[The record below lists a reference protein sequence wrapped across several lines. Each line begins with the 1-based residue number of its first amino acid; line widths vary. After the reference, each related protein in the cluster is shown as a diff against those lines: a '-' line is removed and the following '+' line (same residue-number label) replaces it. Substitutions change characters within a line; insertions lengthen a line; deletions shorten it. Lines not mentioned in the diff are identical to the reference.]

1 MGIFSAML
9 NWSCSGKSCEQDMD
23 FNSSYMVHERPEGL
37 QHENKYLLIT
47 CLQCLAHFTRR
58 RRLYLR
64 VVSAKFGLRDDLRLG
79 QINLDFCLRVT
90 NNDSHF
96 FPMLKLPTM
105 PFQINSATLMK
116 SFFDLLI
123 CSYAP
128 YKVWSVL
135 K

>member
-1 MGIFSAML
+1 M
-9 NWSCSGKSCEQDMD
+9 E
-23 FNSSYMVHERPEGL
+23 FNSSYMVNERPEGL

>member
-1 MGIFSAML
+1 M
-9 NWSCSGKSCEQDMD
+9 E

-79 QINLDFCLRVT
+79 QINLDFCLRVGLIPRQLQ
-90 NNDSHF
+90 D
-96 FPMLKLPTM
+96 LKEYEQSYVSRTVKKQTM
-105 PFQINSATLMK
+105 IHISFQ
-116 SFFDLLI
+116 
-123 CSYAP
+123 C
-128 YKVWSVL
+128 
-135 K
+135 